1 MRIGDEPYRC
11 GCFNVG
17 VVSFQGGSHVIELYT
32 FVFVDRGAWGIE
44 FTVAFCVFVDRY
56 NFVLLAECCC
66 LLCIGLD
73 ELEFLK
79 RSCEGF
85 EIVSV
90 RLVISFNGSFKHYFL
105 EK

>member
-1 MRIGDEPYRC
+1 MLGAL
-11 GCFNVG
+11 
-17 VVSFQGGSHVIELYT
+17 GSPLR
-32 FVFVDRGAWGIE
+32 F
-44 FTVAFCVFVDRY
+44 VFVDRY

-90 RLVISFNGSFKHYFL
+90 GLALSPLMALLSTIF
-105 EK
+105 